1 MVASREVSKTSKYLR
16 IRNDLLLKCIIH
28 NYLNGPV
35 FTCNDFYWGAY
46 FHQIIFVS
54 HAMIYQLISLAKS
67 ILRTVFP
74 FRSFPDRYIISRTAV
89 NFFKSYFWYWAFIFL
104 WKQEHISLL
113 TFWIKN
119 NLKSTNYN
127 SFERTFHNTPRIVY
141 EYILV

>member
-28 NYLNGPV
+28 NYLSGSV
-35 FTCNDFYWGAY
+35 FTYNGFYWGAY

-54 HAMIYQLISLAKS
+54 HAMIYQWISSAKF

-89 NFFKSYFWYWAFIFL
+89 NFFKSCFWNWANIFL

-113 TFWIKN
+113 TFCLKN
-119 NLKSTNYN
+119 NLQSTSN
-127 SFERTFHNTPRIVY
+127 SFEWTLHNTTWIVY
-141 EYILV
+141 FISV